1 MDKLFLAAIEKET
14 VGLEYF
20 NHIGVGKINATY
32 NTLKLI
38 HIHNPKII
46 INYGTAG
53 AINSKLNGIVE
64 CTKFYQRDMDVRDLD
79 FKLGETPFD
88 EIKEIINSENGY
100 SCGTG
105 DSFVNQKIDMQVD
118 VVDMEAYA
126 IAKVC
131 KLENVEFKC
140 FKYISDNAD
149 KDANIDWNKS
159 LTLGANIFSKFIK
172 ESSFWFLMIITK
184 HLKEYF
190 EKSKIIST

>member
-1 MDKLFLAAIEKET
+1 MDKLFLAAIKEET
-14 VGLEYF
+14 VGLDYF

-32 NTLKLI
+32 NTLRLI
-38 HIHNPKII
+38 HAYKPKII

-53 AINSKLNGIVE
+53 AINTKLKGIVE

-79 FKLGETPFD
+79 FELGETPFD
-88 EIKEIINSENGY
+88 KIKEIIISKNGY

-105 DSFVNQKIDMQVD
+105 DSFVNKKIDMKVD

-131 KLENVEFKC
+131 KLENIEFKC

-149 KDANIDWNKS
+149 ENANNDWNKN
-159 LTLGANIFSKFIK
+159 LTLGSNAFSK
-172 ESSFWFLMIITK
+172 L
-184 HLKEYF
+184 F
-190 EKSKIIST
+190 EMRG